1 MVGKEG
7 SEICKLSNGEV
18 VNFYQLIP
26 LYREEMDFKC
36 KNDAESLLDIMS
48 DVSFVVDI
56 HRDNV
61 KSK

>member
-1 MVGKEG
+1 MLFR
-7 SEICKLSNGEV
+7 S

-36 KNDAESLLDIMS
+36 QNDAESLLDIMS